1 MKGYHVSL
9 LFRAFF
15 SLRKGVHRAAQI
27 GLLALLVTTLLAACD
42 DGPQPESP
50 TQPAQALGPTATPMA
65 TPEPTATP
73 MATPEPT
80 ATPMATPE
88 PTATPMAT
96 PEPTA
101 TPMPT
106 PEPTAT
112 PMPTPEPTATPM
124 PTPEPTATPMPTPE
138 PTVEADDV
146 ERCEDILTGEHSL
159 RAILTDEDLLR
170 CLREELQTETPEPTT
185 TSRGTPTPAVEPD
198 DAEGCEDILTREHAL
213 RAILTDEDLLR
224 CLREE
229 LR

>member
-73 MATPEPT
+73 MP
-80 ATPMATPE
+80 TPE

-112 PMPTPEPTATPM
+112 PV
-124 PTPEPTATPMPTPE
+124 PTPE

-198 DAEGCEDILTREHAL
+198 DAEGCEDILTREHSL